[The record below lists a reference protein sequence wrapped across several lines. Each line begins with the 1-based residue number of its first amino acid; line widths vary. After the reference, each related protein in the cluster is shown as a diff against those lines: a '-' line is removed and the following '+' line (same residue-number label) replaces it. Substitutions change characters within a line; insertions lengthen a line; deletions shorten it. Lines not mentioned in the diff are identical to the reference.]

1 MSGLEVVFPADP
13 GKQFADVGPHLILPG
28 AGDAERKRDVVE
40 RRQMRQQAKLLK
52 HDPDPSPHRRQFAAR
67 LRADIDAEQPDRSGG
82 GMHRQI
88 EKAEQ
93 RRFAGATAAGKEM
106 KGRSAEHTSELQSL
120 MRISYAVFCLKKK

>member
-1 MSGLEVVFPADP
+1 M
-13 GKQFADVGPHLILPG
+13 
-28 AGDAERKRDVVE
+28 
-40 RRQMRQQAKLLK
+40 
-52 HDPDPSPHRRQFAAR
+52 QFAAR

-106 KGRSAEHTSELQSL
+106 KGSARQHKVGSAEDFRAVTVAQPHRRQIDDGSIGGLSGTSSRREKATHTHSTP
-120 MRISYAVFCLKKK
+120 FCVQYSFR